1 MDNKAMDNNNIER
14 PFATWPAA
22 LAILALVGLAVGMH
36 VIQKQPGQRPA
47 SETGRP
53 CVPSEALVCID
64 RDHNERLI
72 DTQEAA
78 GEKSPV
84 ATADSFS
91 E

>member
-1 MDNKAMDNNNIER
+1 MDKMVMNNNDLER

-36 VIQKQPGQRPA
+36 VIQKQPDQRPA
-47 SETGRP
+47 SETERP
-53 CVPSEALVCID
+53 CVPSEELVCID
-64 RDHNERLI
+64 RNHNERLI

-78 GEKSPV
+78 AEKSPG
-84 ATADSFS
+84 ATESFS

>member
-1 MDNKAMDNNNIER
+1 MDNMHMDNNDIER

-22 LAILALVGLAVGMH
+22 MAILVLVGLAVGMH

-47 SETGRP
+47 SETERP
-53 CVPSEALVCID
+53 CVPSEELVCID

-72 DTQEAA
+72 DTQEAG
-78 GEKSPV
+78 GEKSPG
-84 ATADSFS
+84 AAESFS

>member
-1 MDNKAMDNNNIER
+1 MVMNNNDLER

-53 CVPSEALVCID
+53 CAPSEELVCID
-64 RDHNERLI
+64 RNHNERLI

-78 GEKSPV
+78 GEKS
-84 ATADSFS
+84 AGAAAESLS

>member
-1 MDNKAMDNNNIER
+1 MDKMAMNNNDLER

-47 SETGRP
+47 SETERP
-53 CVPSEALVCID
+53 CVPSEELVCID

-78 GEKSPV
+78 AEKSPG
-84 ATADSFS
+84 ATESFS

>member
-1 MDNKAMDNNNIER
+1 
-14 PFATWPAA
+14 
-22 LAILALVGLAVGMH
+22 VGLAVGMH

-53 CVPSEALVCID
+53 CLPSEELVCID

-72 DTQEAA
+72 DTQEARA
-78 GEKSPV
+78 EKSPG
-84 ATADSFS
+84 AAESLS